1 MILNVN
7 LKTQSYDVIVQE
19 GALDDIANL
28 LDLDRK
34 VLVVTDDGVPKRYA
48 QKVASSAKESV
59 VAVLKSGE
67 ESKNFDNFKAL
78 LSLMLTHSFTRKD
91 CVVAVGGGVVG
102 DIAGFASSCYMRGI
116 DFYNVPTTLLSQI
129 DSSVGGKTAIDFEG
143 VKNVVGTFYQPGR
156 VVIDTRVLAT
166 LADRQLASGLAEAIK
181 MSLTSDKELFE
192 LIENCADL
200 EDVKRNLPKII
211 ERSLRV
217 KIAVVEQDEKE
228 GGLRRVLNFGHTVGH
243 AIESAEKGT
252 LLHGECVGLG
262 MLPMCSAPVRER
274 LEKVLEKCGL
284 PHKITWNSDDLRE
297 YISHDKKT
305 NEDGVC
311 VVKADEVGSF
321 RFENATIEQILKTTE
336 EVK

>member
-19 GALDDIANL
+19 GALDNIAAL

-34 VLVVTDDGVPKRYA
+34 VLVVTDDGVPKEYA
-48 QKVASSAKESV
+48 QKVASSTKESV

-67 ESKNFDNFKAL
+67 GSKNFDNFKAL

-102 DIAGFASSCYMRGI
+102 DIAGFAAACYMRGI

-143 VKNVVGTFYQPGR
+143 VKNAVGAFYQPKR
-156 VVIDTRVLAT
+156 VVIDADVLAT
-166 LADRQLASGLAEAIK
+166 LDKRQLASGLAEAIK

-192 LIENCADL
+192 LIENCKDMQ
-200 EDVKRNLPKII
+200 EIKRNLPEII
-211 ERSLRV
+211 KRSLLV

-228 GGLRRVLNFGHTVGH
+228 SGLRRVLNFGHTVGH
-243 AIESAEKGT
+243 AIESAERGK

-262 MLPMCSAPVRER
+262 MLPMCDKDVRAR
-274 LEKVLEKCGL
+274 LEKVLEQCGL
-284 PHKITWNSDDLRE
+284 PHNIAWNSNDLRE
-297 YISHDKKT
+297 YISHDKKA
-305 NEDGVC
+305 NEGGVC
-311 VVKADEVGSF
+311 VVKVRKVGSF
-321 RFENATIEQILKTTE
+321 EFENATVEQILEMTE